1 LRLSQLPALGRL
13 FGTYSGANLAT
24 VLFEVD
30 LMFGL
35 NRLSIQSKMI
45 VLLLAV
51 SLTSIGVIAAIGYS
65 SARTALI
72 RSAENQLQGIRVAKT
87 TTLKEMLDALRDQ
100 VISISDSRAVIEG
113 MSEFKNAYRELSS
126 KALSSNEE
134 EKLKDFYNTI
144 YLPELSRRIEGKPVL
159 ERYLPKA
166 AAERYLQYHYI
177 ASNPN
182 PYLKMQEL
190 TLATSDSSQYGQVH
204 SKLHGLYS
212 RVVKIFGFEDL
223 MLIDPETLDIVYS
236 YQKTTEFGTNLLDGP
251 YAATNLGDR
260 VRTIRAARDRDDFK
274 IADFEPYR
282 PSLGLPMG
290 FAMSPIFDGTK
301 MIGILALQFPIE
313 TFNRVLSGEYN
324 WSAEGL
330 GETGE
335 VYVVGPDRTF
345 RSRSRLMYS
354 NSDSFIQKLQESGA
368 AKSIIDAVK
377 IKRTAMNIIPV
388 NNSSVEEAFRGHSG
402 IARVSDYLGK
412 PVLSAYGPLELD
424 SLRWAVV
431 AQIDLA
437 EAEAP
442 AREFGRKVIIISS
455 AMALLVSVLA
465 LISSFLLTKPLRD
478 LTDGARRIGAGETN
492 VKVSVSSRDE
502 FGELARVFNEMSDN
516 ITSQTERL
524 AEQDR
529 QNQELLLSIL
539 PASAVEQRRE
549 GDEKANREFAD
560 VSVLF
565 SEIHGMEDL
574 GDRIG
579 EAKALSIL
587 SDLIGAFDDA
597 AEKFGIE
604 KVKTIGASYLA
615 VCGLSI
621 TRPDHARR
629 VVQFAEEMTRV
640 VAVFNR
646 DQKSDLKIAIGINS
660 GPVVGGVTGRR
671 KFLYDLWGD
680 TVTIAKKLTSG
691 DGAAIRVTE
700 GVRSRLGEQ
709 FSFNGPTRIEL
720 DGKPAIEAWQIAV

>member
-13 FGTYSGANLAT
+13 FGTHSGANLAT

-45 VLLLAV
+45 LLLLAV

-134 EKLKDFYNTI
+134 EKLKEFYNTRYI
-144 YLPELSRRIEGKPVL
+144 PELSRRVEGKPVL
-159 ERYLPKA
+159 ERYLPRA

-223 MLIDPETLDIVYS
+223 MLIDPETLEIVYS

-354 NSDSFIQKLQESGA
+354 NADSFIQKLQESGA

-377 IKRTAMNIIPV
+377 AKRTAMNIIPV
-388 NNSSVEEAFRGHSG
+388 NNSSVEEAFRGYSG

-465 LISSFLLTKPLRD
+465 LISSYLLTKPLRD

-516 ITSQTERL
+516 ITSQTELL

-579 EAKALSIL
+579 ESKALSIL

>member
-1 LRLSQLPALGRL
+1 ML
-13 FGTYSGANLAT
+13 
-24 VLFEVD
+24 
-30 LMFGL
+30 GL

-51 SLTSIGVIAAIGYS
+51 SLTSIGVIASIGYS
-65 SARTALI
+65 SAKAALI
-72 RSAENQLQGIRVAKT
+72 RSAENQLQGIRVSKT
-87 TTLKEMLDALRDQ
+87 TTLNEMLDALRDQ
-100 VISISDSRAVIEG
+100 VISISDSRAVVDG
-113 MSEFKNAYRELSS
+113 MVEFRQAYRDVSTRS
-126 KALSSNEE
+126 INAQEE
-134 EKLKDFYNTI
+134 QKLESFYRDQFLPHLAGNT
-144 YLPELSRRIEGKPVL
+144 EGKPVL
-159 ERYLPKA
+159 ERYLPRGS
-166 AAERYLQYHYI
+166 AERYLQYHYI
-177 ASNPN
+177 ASNPH
-182 PYLKMQEL
+182 PYQKMQEL
-190 TLATSDSSQYGQVH
+190 GVAPSDTSSYGRVH
-204 SKLHGLYS
+204 EKLHGLFS
-212 RVVKIFGFEDL
+212 RAVKIFGFEDL
-223 MLIDPETLDIVYS
+223 MLIVADTLEIVYS
-236 YQKTTEFGTNLLDGP
+236 HQKTAEFATNLNDGP
-251 YAATNLGDR
+251 YAMTNLGDR

-290 FAMSPIFDGTK
+290 FAISPIFDGTR

-313 TFNRVLSGEYN
+313 TFNKVLSGDYN

-330 GETGE
+330 GATGE

-345 RSRSRLMYS
+345 RSRSRPMYTDPEQFVKALE
-354 NSDSFIQKLQESGA
+354 NSGTSKTIVEEV
-368 AKSIIDAVK
+368 KS
-377 IKRTAMNIIPV
+377 KRTAMNIIPV
-388 NNSSVEEAFRGHSG
+388 HTKSVEEAFLGRSG
-402 IARVSDYLGK
+402 IARVSNYLGK
-412 PVLSAYGPLELD
+412 QVLSAYGPLELD
-424 SLRWAVV
+424 SLRWAVIAEV
-431 AQIDLA
+431 DVA

-465 LISSFLLTKPLRD
+465 LISSYLLTKPLRK

-492 VKVSVSSRDE
+492 VKVEVSSRDE

-524 AEQDR
+524 ADQAR

-565 SEIHGMEDL
+565 SDIHGMEEL
-574 GDRIG
+574 GTRIG

-587 SDLIGAFDDA
+587 GDLIAAFDDA

-629 VVQFAEEMTRV
+629 VIQFAEEMARII
-640 VAVFNR
+640 AVFNR
-646 DQKSDLKIAIGINS
+646 DHKAELRIAIGVNS

-680 TVTIAKKLTSG
+680 TVAIAKKLTTG
-691 DGAAIRVTE
+691 DGAAIRVSE
-700 GVRSRLGEQ
+700 GVKSRLGEQ
-709 FSFNGPTRIEL
+709 FPFSGPTRIEL